1 MRKLNPDHV
10 AAVQK
15 MVNHCPFFT
24 LLSMD
29 ILSLDPCR
37 SVLKIEIKEKH
48 LQPYGM
54 VHGGVYSSMIDAACF
69 WAGYTEVE
77 EPLGLITVEMKLNY
91 LSPASEGI
99 FLAEGSV
106 IKTGKTLCL
115 SEAFVRDQEERLL
128 AHGTATMMVLRSLEI
143 QGQSRLPAKFLH

>member
-1 MRKLNPDHV
+1 
-10 AAVQK
+10 

-37 SVLKIEIKEKH
+37 SLLKIEIKEKH